1 MAGHISDLGAQDP
14 LTLSLG
20 AANTTIYNRTSDI
33 PRYPRPF
40 YLSLCQKNLPITFLQ
55 TVFFLF
61 ILRHIFQ
68 CPMLN
73 VISNMRNKAPRMF
86 YVHGTFTLYGEIL
99 IACPPISFKK
109 DS

>member
-1 MAGHISDLGAQDP
+1 MIPACLKEMAGHISDLGAQDP

-55 TVFFLF
+55 TVFFFFLF
-61 ILRHIFQ
+61 SGIFSNAQ
-68 CPMLN
+68 C
-73 VISNMRNKAPRMF
+73 
-86 YVHGTFTLYGEIL
+86 
-99 IACPPISFKK
+99 
-109 DS
+109 